1 MLSNLK
7 LMALSAKCALRRF
20 FTKENG
26 DVNVVSIVVLI
37 GIAVVLAIIFRNT
50 ISSLIGELLDTIS
63 GNARDAVKNGSGSG
77 GGGGGA
83 GGAGGAGGGGGG
95 G

>member
-37 GIAVVLAIIFRNT
+37 GIAVVLAIIFRDA
-50 ISSLIGELLDTIS
+50 ISSLIEDLLDTIR
-63 GNARDAVKNGSGSG
+63 GNAEGAIANGEG
-77 GGGGGA
+77 GGGG
-83 GGAGGAGGGGGG
+83 
-95 G
+95 

>member
-1 MLSNLK
+1 MFSNLK

-37 GIAVVLAIIFRNT
+37 GIAVVLAIIFRDA
-50 ISSLIGELLDTIS
+50 ISSLIEDLLDTIR
-63 GNARDAVKNGSGSG
+63 GNAEGAIANGE
-77 GGGGGA
+77 
-83 GGAGGAGGGGGG
+83 GGGGGG
-95 G
+95 GGGG